1 MFKKWADVSRV
12 QMLLLFHF
20 IVDFQL
26 YIHWIH
32 RVILVVIL
40 LMSVVATVALDIV
53 WSDGWR
59 LMYISLMVNHL
70 VVFSVISLIFDA
82 FKLKCVQSRWCFIGT
97 SSNFNLLRA
106 SVVLLSWTVVAYDR
120 RRLMTSSF
128 RQPDWWLLEIMLS
141 PLLAVDSGTVL
152 HLTLD
157 PHKLCLFSVTI

>member
-1 MFKKWADVSRV
+1 VSRV

-40 LMSVVATVALDIV
+40 LMSVMATVGLDIV
-53 WSDGWR
+53 WSEGWR

-82 FKLKCVQSRWCFIGT
+82 FKLK
-97 SSNFNLLRA
+97 
-106 SVVLLSWTVVAYDR
+106 
-120 RRLMTSSF
+120 
-128 RQPDWWLLEIMLS
+128 
-141 PLLAVDSGTVL
+141 
-152 HLTLD
+152 
-157 PHKLCLFSVTI
+157 